1 MVNTVNEIE
10 IDVSKIAMDDFT
22 KDAIKEQ
29 LSKYIGSPITQ
40 ELIDLIKMEMME
52 TLFVSSTRL
61 SCDYKGDNTLYS
73 IEIIRKKYGNKE
85 ENF

>member
-1 MVNTVNEIE
+1 MANVLNEIE
-10 IDVSKIAMDDFT
+10 IDASKIAMDDFT

-40 ELIDLIKMEMME
+40 ELIDLIKTEMME
-52 TLFVSSTRL
+52 TLFVPSTKL
-61 SCDYKGDNTLYS
+61 SCDYKGDTLYS
-73 IEIIRKKYGNKE
+73 VEIIREKYGYKE